1 MNDKVFEEVKKKT
14 NVDKDTII
22 SLAQMIQNNGFKD
35 EKTLKEVISKLSAMT
50 GKNVSPE
57 LENKIINTI
66 LEDKVPKNI
75 DKLF

>member
-1 MNDKVFEEVKKKT
+1 MDDNMFEKVEKKT

-22 SLAQMIQNNGFKD
+22 SLAQKIQDNGLKD
-35 EKTLKEVISKLSAMT
+35 EKTLREVINKLSNMT
-50 GKNVSPE
+50 GKNVP
-57 LENKIINTI
+57 LEVEDKIINTI